1 MIAKDSQK
9 WMNQNQLAV
18 LFATSIPNTS
28 IHITNILKDKEFEK
42 DSVIKDYLITAADR
56 KEYHVKLY
64 SLDMILAIV
73 YVLSTLS
80 TQPEIA
86 NQTNFLKLA

>member
-1 MIAKDSQK
+1 
-9 WMNQNQLAV
+9 MNQNQLAV

-56 KEYHVKLY
+56 K
-64 SLDMILAIV
+64 
-73 YVLSTLS
+73 
-80 TQPEIA
+80 
-86 NQTNFLKLA
+86 